1 MPREGVSADFNMVAM
16 RMRHS
21 EGCLVKRRSRMSGM
35 FNREQLGGKMEL
47 GVMRKARTLL
57 EDGCARIGV
66 TLDVTMMSW

>member
-1 MPREGVSADFNMVAM
+1 
-16 RMRHS
+16 
-21 EGCLVKRRSRMSGM
+21 MSGM